1 MFPSASASYPFLEAT
16 SMRTQFGFLAA
27 LSLLLACDGYSDGN
41 GPGGGSTA
49 SVVVV
54 SAAGRASSLRA
65 TIGGTQSPAIAP
77 GGSNTMTVP
86 EGTRSYVLAVQGAG
100 VTGSSG
106 TIDLV
111 AGQTYLLV
119 AQDSQGTVVGSVVAD
134 TGALVPAGKSKLRVI
149 HSAGL
154 APAIDVYRTQPDFPS
169 LVSVMFPFDFGA
181 VSPYLQSDPGTWTVV
196 VTPDNSTD
204 TLYASGPIVVPDG
217 ERVSVVLVDSTASG
231 GISAV
236 VLPGQ

>member
-1 MFPSASASYPFLEAT
+1 
-16 SMRTQFGFLAA
+16 MRTRQLSLAA
-27 LSLLLACDGYSDGN
+27 LAILLACDGYGDGN
-41 GPGGGSTA
+41 GPGGGPTA
-49 SVVVV
+49 TVVVV

-65 TIGGTQSPAIAP
+65 RVGGTWMPTLQP
-77 GGSNTMTVP
+77 GGTGSIDVSA
-86 EGTRSYVLAVQGAG
+86 GTRSYMFDVQGSG

-106 TIDLV
+106 TLDLV
-111 AGQTYLLV
+111 AGQTYVLV
-119 AQDSQGTVVGSVVAD
+119 AQDSQGTVVGSVLAD
-134 TGALVPAGKSKLRVI
+134 TGAIVPAGKSKLRVI

-154 APAIDVYRTQPDFPS
+154 APAIDVYRTQPDFSS

-181 VSPYLQSDPGTWTVV
+181 SSPYLQSDPGTWTVV

-236 VLPGQ
+236 ILPGQ

>member
-1 MFPSASASYPFLEAT
+1 MELG
-16 SMRTQFGFLAA
+16 R
-27 LSLLLACDGYSDGN
+27 SLVRVNNDG
-41 GPGGGSTA
+41 
-49 SVVVV
+49 V
-54 SAAGRASSLRA
+54 SAV
-65 TIGGTQSPAIAP
+65 IAP
-77 GGSNTMTVP
+77 
-86 EGTRSYVLAVQGAG
+86 
-100 VTGSSG
+100 
-106 TIDLV
+106 
-111 AGQTYLLV
+111 
-119 AQDSQGTVVGSVVAD
+119 
-134 TGALVPAGKSKLRVI
+134 TGALVPAGKSKLRVT

-169 LVSVMFPFDFGA
+169 LVNVMFPFDFGA